1 MSIHLKKEKQKKEDL
16 APYQYTC
23 IYIAFVQH
31 LSTQITNCYG
41 TLATLQSLHF
51 QPSAK
56 QLEGGYKVLDCDGI
70 LK

>member
-1 MSIHLKKEKQKKEDL
+1 MN
-16 APYQYTC
+16 YFYYYYYMYYYYC
-23 IYIAFVQH
+23 
-31 LSTQITNCYG
+31 STTT

-56 QLEGGYKVLDCDGI
+56 QLEGEYNVLDCDVI